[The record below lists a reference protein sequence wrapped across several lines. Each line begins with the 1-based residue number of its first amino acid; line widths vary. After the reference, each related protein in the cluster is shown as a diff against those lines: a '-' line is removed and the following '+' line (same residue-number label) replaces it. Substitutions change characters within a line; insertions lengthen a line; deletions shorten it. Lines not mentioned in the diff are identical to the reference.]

1 MELTTLIIGWV
12 LVTTTV
18 VVLAYMRMT
27 MGLHDILAVPLTGD
41 RPPVDT
47 VSGRRASRM
56 EMIARIGIPL
66 TIVSAVMAVAIL
78 LVWAMQQPM
87 LR

>member
-27 MGLHDILAVPLTGD
+27 MGLHDILAVRFTGQG
-41 RPPVDT
+41 PAVDPKESQRT
-47 VSGRRASRM
+47 SRM
-56 EMIARIGIPL
+56 TKIDRVGIPL
-66 TIVSAVMAVAIL
+66 TIVSAAMALAIL
-78 LVWAMQQPM
+78 VVWAMQQAGPA
-87 LR
+87 